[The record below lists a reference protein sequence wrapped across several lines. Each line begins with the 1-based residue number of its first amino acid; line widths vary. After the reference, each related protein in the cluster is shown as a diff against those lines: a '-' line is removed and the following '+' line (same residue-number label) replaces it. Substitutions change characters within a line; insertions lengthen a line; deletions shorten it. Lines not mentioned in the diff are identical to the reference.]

1 MAVVHVTNWSEFKSA
16 IATAGNT
23 VIVDNNIDANGTY
36 TTSTLTLA
44 ALSIQGNGY
53 TIYNIMGSTTIF
65 GGTNANSH
73 SITDL
78 NFANCD
84 TSAASSSTVGALFR
98 ASSASYPVNLTRC
111 NIQGNLRYVGIGYV
125 RLSSCAIVMAGSSHA
140 GIVNNTTGSTG
151 CYFESC
157 YVDLG
162 ESYKLTGDALFG
174 YCYMYNCYFKG
185 KLILTA
191 SKNINGN
198 YGSDNNYNN
207 VYNMYVSSDSETA
220 RTLRINGQTGG
231 SAVSIINADRI
242 DDNITLAN
250 NTGVVELTDA
260 QMKDAS
266 YISSTGFPI
275 IV

>member
-1 MAVVHVTNWSEFKSA
+1 MAVVHVTTWAEFKSA

-23 VIVDNNIDANGTY
+23 VIVDNNLDANGTY
-36 TTSTLTLA
+36 TTSNLSLA
-44 ALSIQGNGY
+44 ASNIQGNGH

-65 GGTNANSH
+65 SGTNANSH
-73 SITDL
+73 SISDL

-84 TSAASSSTVGALFR
+84 TSSASSSTVGALFR

-111 NIQGNLRYVGIGYV
+111 NIQGNLRLIGYGYV
-125 RLSSCAIVMAGSSHA
+125 RLSSCAIVMSGNSHA
-140 GIVNNTTGSTG
+140 GIINNTTSSTG
-151 CYFESC
+151 CYVESC
-157 YVDLG
+157 YFDLG
-162 ESYKLTGDALFG
+162 ETYTLTGDSLFG
-174 YCYMYNCYFKG
+174 YCYMYKCYFKG
-185 KLILTA
+185 KLKLSA

-207 VYNMYVSSDSETA
+207 VYNMYVSSTDDTA
-220 RTLRINGQTGG
+220 RTLRINGQAGG

-242 DDNITLAN
+242 AANITLAN
-250 NTGVVELTDA
+250 NTAVAELTDA